1 MLEKIKENMFVVIVA
16 LLVAFATC
24 FYVYSDNKYA
34 VDAVTSKG
42 KDVIATVDKKKI
54 LADDLYKDKLDGDTL
69 YWQYRTAVINESQ
82 KETKKIKKEA
92 KKMANNIEAYYRNQ
106 NPNDENSVALKKQL
120 ATYGFVGDNAVNE
133 YTVTVK
139 KEAVLNKKYINKHF
153 KELSPQVKNKKGRAV
168 YLIGLQQVNNPKEK
182 NTKKYVDKLIE
193 KDGFIKAAAQY
204 ASTLNSLSLTDD
216 TGLYGYMDNG
226 DKDND
231 FSSSATSIPG
241 EAAKKALKLKK
252 GEATE
257 WVTVT
262 DSNGNT
268 YFVKAYVYQTNL
280 KNMLNSDEDLI
291 SDKTIT
297 AFINANS
304 TLNSDI
310 LEHYSSKLKITYK
323 DKDVKKKIEQY
334 LKEMRKNSEEMEEE
348 K

>member
-1 MLEKIKENMFVVIVA
+1 MLEKIKENMFVVIIA
-16 LLVAFATC
+16 ILIAFATC

-34 VDAVTSKG
+34 VEAVTSKG
-42 KDVIATVDKKKI
+42 KDVIATTDKKKI
-54 LADDLYKDKLDGDTL
+54 LADDLYEDKLDGDTL

-82 KETKKIKKEA
+82 KETKEIKKEA
-92 KKMANNIEAYYRNQ
+92 KKMASNIESYYRQQ
-106 NPNDENSVALKKQL
+106 NPKDENSVALKKQL
-120 ATYGFVGDNAVNE
+120 STYGFVGDNAVNE

-139 KEAVLNKKYINKHF
+139 KEAALNTKYINKHF
-153 KELSPQVKNKKGRAV
+153 DELSTKVKAKKSRAV
-168 YLIGLQQVNNPKEK
+168 YLIGLQQVSNPKEK

-193 KDGFIKAAAQY
+193 KDGFVKTAAQY
-204 ASTLNSLSLTDD
+204 AATLNSLSLTND
-216 TGLYGYMDNG
+216 TGLYGYMDKD
-226 DKDND
+226 DKSND

-241 EAAKKALKLKK
+241 EVAKKALKLKK
-252 GEATE
+252 GQSTD

-268 YFVKAYVYQTNL
+268 YFIKAYVYKTNL

-291 SDKTIT
+291 SDKAIT

-323 DKDVKKKIEQY
+323 DKKIEKKIKKY
-334 LKEMRKNSEEMEEE
+334 LKEMRKNSEEMEE